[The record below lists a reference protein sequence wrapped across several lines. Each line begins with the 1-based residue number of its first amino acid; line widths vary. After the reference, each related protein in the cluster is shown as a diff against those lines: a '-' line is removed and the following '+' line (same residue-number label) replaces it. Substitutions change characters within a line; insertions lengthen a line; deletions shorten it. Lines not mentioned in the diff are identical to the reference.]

1 MPILGIIAASLRRI
15 TAGVN
20 WTQRT
25 LPVSAGWQSV
35 TFGGS
40 TFVAV
45 AYGSSIAA
53 TSADGITWTQRTL
66 PVSANWT
73 SVTFGASTFV
83 AVAGGPSTIAATSAG
98 ATLPIAFSIDA
109 PSTNNF

>member
-1 MPILGIIAASLRRI
+1 MPILGIIASSLRRI

-25 LPVSAGWQSV
+25 LPVSAGWISV

-45 AYGSSIAA
+45 AQSSTIAA

-66 PVSANWT
+66 PASTNWQ

-83 AVAGGPSTIAATSAG
+83 AVPQYSAIAATSVG
-98 ATLPIAFSIDA
+98 APLPIAFSIDA
-109 PSTNNF
+109 PSTTNF

>member
-1 MPILGIIAASLRRI
+1 MPILGIIASSLRRI
-15 TAGVN
+15 AAGVN

-25 LPVSAGWQSV
+25 LPTSTSWRSV

-45 AYGSSIAA
+45 AFFSAIAA
-53 TSADGITWTQRTL
+53 TSANGITWTQRTL
-66 PVSANWT
+66 PVDTNWR

-83 AVAGGPSTIAATSAG
+83 AVAQSSTIAATSPG
-98 ATLPIAFSIDA
+98 ATLPIAFSINA
-109 PSTNNF
+109 PSTTNF